1 VDVGTTRRLDERL
14 DDVRRRPELGI
25 AAAEVDER
33 GAGFG
38 GGSRDA
44 AEERDEVL
52 LGKPLDP
59 CGAGTHP
66 EIVFVP
72 GVSRLGLVNLIEA
85 LAVDVGP
92 RMAGSDEASRAADV
106 VADAFRELGLEPR
119 FQEFDLVGYEADEPE
134 LEVEG
139 ERWPVGPCMYAHS
152 FDGEGTVRR
161 IGASPN
167 PIGEGKLA
175 NFAVVDSSGREVARL
190 LTSPF
195 SIGAIP
201 FMSAHIQIT
210 TPPTAFV
217 SIADSAR
224 LEDGMRVRVKIG
236 GRFVPGRR
244 ERNVIADIP
253 GRSDKH
259 VIVSAHYDSV
269 WRGNGAIDNATG
281 VEGVRRIG
289 EALVGRELEHGVR
302 LIGFA
307 AEEIKL
313 TGSRY
318 YVDEANL
325 REELDDILG
334 VVNLDCIGHGEKLE
348 LLASPDAL
356 LGRAV
361 EAARN
366 LGLLDRYNLE
376 TGPAT
381 GGVDSHWFAE
391 KKVPAATILHFP
403 YDEYHLPTESP
414 ALVDEQ
420 LMGDSIALALALVES
435 QLLQPIPR

>member
-1 VDVGTTRRLDERL
+1 
-14 DDVRRRPELGI
+14 
-25 AAAEVDER
+25 
-33 GAGFG
+33 
-38 GGSRDA
+38 
-44 AEERDEVL
+44 
-52 LGKPLDP
+52 
-59 CGAGTHP
+59 
-66 EIVFVP
+66 
-72 GVSRLGLVNLIEA
+72 VNLVEA
-85 LAVDVGP
+85 LSIDIGP
-92 RMAGSDEASRAADV
+92 RPAGSDEAARAANV

-134 LEVEG
+134 LEVDG
-139 ERWPVGPCMYAHS
+139 ERWPAGPCMYAHP
-152 FDGEGTVRR
+152 FEGEGTVRR

-175 NFAVVDSSGREVARL
+175 NFAVVDGSGREVARL

-195 SIGAIP
+195 STGAIP
-201 FMSAHIQIT
+201 FMSAHVHIT

-224 LEDGMRVRVKIG
+224 LQDGMHVRVKIG
-236 GRFVPGRR
+236 GRFIPGRR

-253 GRSDKH
+253 GKDERH

-281 VEGVRRIG
+281 IEGVRRIG
-289 EALVGRELEHGVR
+289 EAIVGRELEHGVR

-318 YVDEANL
+318 YVDEATL
-325 REELDDILG
+325 REELDEVLG

-361 EAARN
+361 EAARS
-366 LGLLDRYNLE
+366 LGLLDRYELE

-391 KKVPAATILHFP
+391 KKVPAMTILHFP

-414 ALVDEQ
+414 ALVDER
-420 LMGDSIALALALVES
+420 LMDDSIALATALVES
-435 QLLQPIPR
+435 QLLKPIPH